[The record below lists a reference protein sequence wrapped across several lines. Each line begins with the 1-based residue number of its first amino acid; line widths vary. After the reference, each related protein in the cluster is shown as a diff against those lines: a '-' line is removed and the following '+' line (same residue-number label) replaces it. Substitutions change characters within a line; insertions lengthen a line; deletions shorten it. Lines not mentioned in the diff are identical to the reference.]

1 MIHRQQ
7 DVTKLNCVRRTM
19 ESSIRQFDL
28 TLSTLALCQPCRG
41 VCFASL
47 KMGQG
52 YYIANLDE
60 KVRIA
65 GGKLGETVWY
75 LGDHIV
81 DVLRPWHN
89 PFPDFAMVLK
99 SIQDSRASNEA
110 VAGADPEYSSFMQLP
125 RELLHE
131 ILTHIDQY
139 QDFLNIAATCMPLLQ
154 ILAPITNEVRR
165 NVQSAMGP
173 EYYPNRC
180 WNGKR
185 IVIMGE
191 YTSPGDDWLHFKD
204 HVRKSA
210 HESALRRGTDLEEDI
225 VKSMSTLSQ
234 IGCPNEPDYYS
245 DEEDEVDERGHHLHD
260 SEGQADSSTQ
270 HEVLTS
276 EAHLYQ
282 RCDIKKVQRTSE
294 FYDLIEETRFDIG
307 KRMLV
312 QSPIRVEYRSLADKI
327 QRRVPKDTCDIPVD
341 AGWAKE
347 YNRRKEEDKK
357 LERLRSEMFEAERV
371 PMEDWS
377 RWVRSARNDDHWI
390 RSGTAKW
397 PYRIINLD
405 TLEHLDSS
413 VIIRHERAVN
423 DREIQLSTPFVL
435 ACNVAY
441 SADWSCNLGY
451 KGAELTEGRWAGHR
465 LFYETIGS
473 SSSGLSTKTKDV
485 SLEML
490 ALAEA
495 VVIGDGFELGDLV
508 VKPSSDSDEE
518 DNEA

>member
-1 MIHRQQ
+1 
-7 DVTKLNCVRRTM
+7 
-19 ESSIRQFDL
+19 
-28 TLSTLALCQPCRG
+28 
-41 VCFASL
+41 
-47 KMGQG
+47 MGQY

-60 KVRIA
+60 KVGIS

-75 LGDHIV
+75 LGDQIV

-110 VAGADPEYSSFMQLP
+110 VTGADPQYSSFMQLP

-131 ILTHIDQY
+131 ILTHIDLY
-139 QDFLNIAATCMPLLQ
+139 QDFLNIAATCMSLLQ
-154 ILAPITNEVRR
+154 TLAPITTEVRR
-165 NVQSAMGP
+165 HVQSAMGP

-185 IVIMGE
+185 IVIMGQ
-191 YTSPGDDWLHFKD
+191 YTSPGAVWLQFKD

-210 HESALRRGTDLEEDI
+210 HDSALRRGTDLEEDI
-225 VKSMSTLSQ
+225 VKSMSSLSQ

-245 DEEDEVDERGHHLHD
+245 DEEDEVDERGHPSHN
-260 SEGQADSSTQ
+260 SEGQADASAQ

-276 EAHLYQ
+276 EAHLYNG
-282 RCDIKKVQRTSE
+282 CDVKKVQRTSE
-294 FYDLIEETRFDIG
+294 FYDLIEQTRFDIG

-327 QRRVPKDTCDIPVD
+327 QRRDPKSNYDIRVD
-341 AGWAKE
+341 DE
-347 YNRRKEEDKK
+347 EFDRREEEDEK
-357 LERLRSEMFEAERV
+357 LKRLRSEMFETEREPV
-371 PMEDWS
+371 GDS
-377 RWVRSARNDDHWI
+377 RRWVRRARNDYNWN
-390 RSGTAKW
+390 RSSTARR

-405 TLEHLDSS
+405 TLEHLDST
-413 VIIRHERAVN
+413 VIVRHERAV
-423 DREIQLSTPFVL
+423 DDTSRIRLSTPFVL

-441 SADWSCNLGY
+441 SADSSCNLGY
-451 KGAELTEGRWAGHR
+451 KGPGLTEGRWAGHR

-473 SSSGLSTKTKDV
+473 SSSGLSTKTKDI

-495 VVIGDGFELGDLV
+495 VVIGDGYKLGDLV
-508 VKPSSDSDEE
+508 VKPSSDSDDGSDE
-518 DNEA
+518 DHDDGSDEDHDDDSDEDDEGEDE